1 MCRLG
6 MSAFLALGV
15 HLADLDSGLNG
26 RLSGGGRGADR
37 SAGLVPMPRLKLVAE
52 YPHNPK
58 LTLGLAGGWRHL
70 AYLSSG
76 FWSVPLLPPL
86 DLEPVARDIIRLN
99 SSIPAWLPRR

>member
-1 MCRLG
+1 
-6 MSAFLALGV
+6 MSAFLAFGV
-15 HLADLDSGLNG
+15 HLAVQP
-26 RLSGGGRGADR
+26 
-37 SAGLVPMPRLKLVAE
+37 AGLVPMPRLKLVAA

-58 LTLGLAGGWRHL
+58 LTLGLAGGWLHL